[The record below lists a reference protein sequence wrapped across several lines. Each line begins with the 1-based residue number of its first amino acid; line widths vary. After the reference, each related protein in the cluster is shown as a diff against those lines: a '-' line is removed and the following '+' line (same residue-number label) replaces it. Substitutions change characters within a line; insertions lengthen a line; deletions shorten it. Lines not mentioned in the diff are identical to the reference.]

1 MELDELKKS
10 WNALDKH
17 LQKSPVTDAGQLAEL
32 ITTYR
37 TRASKSLKSISN
49 LQRASIATGV
59 VVALLLMSI
68 IAFAGLQEI
77 ENPQVRIKVLVF
89 TAFIAITIIGGLW
102 WDIKV
107 YQWIKNIHVDEMPVV
122 EVSRRITTF
131 KRWTKHEV
139 VAICIWAVLFNG
151 LYYWLMNF
159 YNAPALLQALII
171 MLFIVCDTL
180 IIYLLYK
187 KVLYKHLDNINKN
200 IEELKDICTE

>member
-17 LQKSPVTDAGQLAEL
+17 LQKSPVTDARQLAEL

-49 LQRASIATGV
+49 LQRASIAIGI

-159 YNAPALLQALII
+159 YNDPALLQALII

>member
-122 EVSRRITTF
+122 EVSRQCPSPVTSVNHNVI
-131 KRWTKHEV
+131 HS
-139 VAICIWAVLFNG
+139 
-151 LYYWLMNF
+151 M
-159 YNAPALLQALII
+159 
-171 MLFIVCDTL
+171 
-180 IIYLLYK
+180 
-187 KVLYKHLDNINKN
+187 
-200 IEELKDICTE
+200 